1 MLNKDH
7 PGRLMLQLLEGFV
20 WFDQRLQE
28 QLRLSGMPS
37 VNRTESMIMLYG
49 SSGVVRPS
57 ELGQRIGLARQSINS
72 AIRSLESK
80 GLVRL
85 VVDPSDARCKI
96 IENTEQA
103 QPIYAEAKKAILEA
117 ERDLAQV
124 LGDDGLERLRDS
136 LGLMLR
142 G

>member
-1 MLNKDH
+1 MLNREH

-20 WFDQRLQE
+20 WFDQRLQA
-28 QLRLSGMPS
+28 QLRQSGMPS

-49 SSGVVRPS
+49 ASGVVRPS

-96 IENTEQA
+96 IENTPQA
-103 QPIYAEAKKAILEA
+103 QPIYDEAKKAILEA
-117 ERDLAQV
+117 EAELVAA
-124 LGDDGLERLRDS
+124 LGGARVDGLRDT
-136 LGLMLR
+136 LAIMLTE
-142 G
+142 